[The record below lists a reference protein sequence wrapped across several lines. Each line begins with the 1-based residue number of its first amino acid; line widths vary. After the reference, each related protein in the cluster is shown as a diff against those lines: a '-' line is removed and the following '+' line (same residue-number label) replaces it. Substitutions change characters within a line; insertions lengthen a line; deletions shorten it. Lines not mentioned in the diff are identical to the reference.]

1 MANKKTQKD
10 FFNEIIEVVKANGR
24 DDLVEFCEGR
34 ISVLDKKSANRSKK
48 VNEENE
54 AIKADVLAT
63 LENFEVGATV
73 SEIMKANATLSRLSN
88 QKVSAMLRQ
97 LVADNK
103 VVKSTDGK
111 KSFFALA

>member
-10 FFNEIIEVVKANGR
+10 FYNEIIEVVKAEGR
-24 DDLVEFCEGR
+24 TDLVEFCEGR
-34 ISVLDKKSANRSKK
+34 IAVLEKKSANRSKK

-54 AIKADVLAT
+54 AIKATILDVLAT
-63 LENFEVGATV
+63 TEGTV
-73 SEIMKANATLSRLSN
+73 TEIQKASDVLAPLSN

-103 VVKSTDGK
+103 VIKDTNGK
-111 KSFFALA
+111 KSVFSLA

>member
-10 FFNEIIEVVKANGR
+10 FYNDIIKVVSEVGR
-24 DDLVEFCEGR
+24 TDLVEFCEGR
-34 ISVLDKKSANRSKK
+34 IAVLDKKTANRSKK

-54 AIKADVLAT
+54 SIKATILEVLATTEGTVTDIQKASDVLAP
-63 LENFEVGATV
+63 
-73 SEIMKANATLSRLSN
+73 LSN

-97 LVADNK
+97 LVADEK

-111 KSFFALA
+111 KSFFSLA

>member
-10 FFNEIIEVVKANGR
+10 FYNDIIKVVSEVGR
-24 DDLVEFCEGR
+24 TDLAEFCKGR
-34 ISVLDKKSANRSKK
+34 IAVLDKKSANRSKK

-54 AIKADVLAT
+54 TIKATILEVLATTEGTVTDIQKASDVLAP
-63 LENFEVGATV
+63 
-73 SEIMKANATLSRLSN
+73 LSN

-97 LVADNK
+97 LVADEK

-111 KSFFALA
+111 KSFFSLA

>member
-10 FFNEIIEVVKANGR
+10 FYNDIIKVLETEGR
-24 DDLVEFCEGR
+24 ADLVEFCEGR
-34 ISVLDKKSANRSKK
+34 IAVLDKKSANRSKK

-54 AIKADVLAT
+54 AIKATILEVLATTEGTVTDIQKASDVLAP
-63 LENFEVGATV
+63 
-73 SEIMKANATLSRLSN
+73 LSN

-103 VVKSTDGK
+103 VIKSTDGK
-111 KSFFALA
+111 KSVFSLA

>member
-10 FFNEIIEVVKANGR
+10 FFNEIIEVVRESGR

-34 ISVLDKKSANRSKK
+34 ISVLDKKSANRNKK

-54 AIKADVLAT
+54 NLKAIIVEVLGTMENGGTAT
-63 LENFEVGATV
+63 
-73 SEIMKANATLSRLSN
+73 EIMKANDTLSELSN

-97 LVADNK
+97 LKDDNK
-103 VVKSTDGK
+103 VIKTTEGRKSIFT
-111 KSFFALA
+111 LA